1 MTGDR
6 RLRGAGPAYML
17 IDQSFKN
24 LLDAFSSSDPTPG
37 GGSASAL
44 AGAVGAALLAMVAG
58 LPKTRHNSDDD
69 RAALGPARETLVA
82 LRDQLAMLVDRDTEA
97 YDQVV
102 AAYRLPRGTD
112 GEKAARS
119 AAIQGAMKHAIDTPL
134 AVMRACEA
142 GSRQGE
148 AVARH
153 GNPSASSDVRVGL
166 ELLAAG
172 LRGAQLNVE
181 INLGSVKDGAYVASV
196 TREVEWLA
204 SAIDADAARARGL
217 LTPG

>member
-1 MTGDR
+1 MLVDKP
-6 RLRGAGPAYML
+6 LRE
-17 IDQSFKN
+17 
-24 LLDAFSSSDPTPG
+24 LLEAFSSSDPTPG

-44 AGAVGAALLAMVAG
+44 AGAVGAALIAMVAG
-58 LPKTRHNSDDD
+58 LPKTRHNSDGD

-82 LRDQLAMLVDRDTEA
+82 LRDQLATLVDRDTEA
-97 YDQVV
+97 YDQVI
-102 AAYRLPRGTD
+102 AAYRLPKGTD
-112 GEKAARS
+112 EEKAARS
-119 AAIQGAMKHAIDTPL
+119 TAIQRAMKHAIDMPL

-172 LRGAQLNVE
+172 LRGARLNVE
-181 INLGSVKDGAYVASV
+181 INLGSLKDAAYVASV

-204 SAIDADAARARGL
+204 SAIDDDDARAKGL
-217 LTPG
+217 LTLG